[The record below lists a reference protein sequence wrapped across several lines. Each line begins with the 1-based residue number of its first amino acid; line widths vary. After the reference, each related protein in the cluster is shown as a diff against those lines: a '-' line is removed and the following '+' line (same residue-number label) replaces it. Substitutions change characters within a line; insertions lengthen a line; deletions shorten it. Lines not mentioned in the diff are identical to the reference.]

1 MTGWGSVAPA
11 VGTGAVSPSDPPAL
25 VAAGTHVAPL
35 RQDIPIVFAGLAPG
49 MTGVYLLS
57 IRLPEN
63 LDTTLLQL
71 PLAQRLTTLLISVQE
86 DGAKDPTLATFWIA
100 LQ

>member
-1 MTGWGSVAPA
+1 M
-11 VGTGAVSPSDPPAL
+11 
-25 VAAGTHVAPL
+25 AAGTHVTAL